1 MLLEILHVIV
11 ILFMLAKYMGVD
23 IDLSNLSGLSD
34 LSGLQDLLNLGGDAE
49 EEPEE

>member
-11 ILFMLAKYMGVD
+11 ILFMLTKYMGVD
-23 IDLSNLSGLSD
+23 IDLSD
-34 LSGLQDLLNLGGDAE
+34 LSGLKDLLNLGGAAE